1 MEANLMECILRV
13 PVKRNVNDIQVW
25 GNGELKKYTVNS
37 AYECLAKQTRGTH
50 HVVFEVLWKAKAFP
64 NVVITTWRVL
74 IDRIPTRVRLSRREV
89 LMLLTV
95 CGLCQIN
102 EESCQ
107 HLFIECKYAQLVWSL
122 CLNWLGIVFV
132 QHNDPKSH
140 FVSFHCVQA
149 SFKQNLMLKGIWT
162 TVVRTISEQRNSIM
176 FKKRVVDANEIFQ
189 MTQLK
194 SWSWLKHRSNSFTYS
209 LQIGLLTRLY
219 V

>member
-25 GNGELKKYTVNS
+25 GDGELEKYTVNS

-50 HVVFEVLWKAKAFP
+50 HAVFEVLWKAKAFP
-64 NVVITTWRVL
+64 NVVTTACRVL
-74 IDRIPTRVRLSRREV
+74 IDRIPTRMGLSRRGV
-89 LMLLTV
+89 LMFSTV
-95 CGLCQIN
+95 CGLFQIK
-102 EESCQ
+102 EESFQ

-149 SFKQNLMLKGIWT
+149 SCKQNLVWKGIWAA
-162 TVVRTISEQRNSIM
+162 VVRTIWDQRNSIL
-176 FKKRVVDANEIFQ
+176 FKQRVVDTDEIFQ
-189 MTQLK
+189 MAQLK
-194 SWSWLKHRSNSFTYS
+194 SSSWLKHR
-209 LQIGLLTRLY
+209 
-219 V
+219 